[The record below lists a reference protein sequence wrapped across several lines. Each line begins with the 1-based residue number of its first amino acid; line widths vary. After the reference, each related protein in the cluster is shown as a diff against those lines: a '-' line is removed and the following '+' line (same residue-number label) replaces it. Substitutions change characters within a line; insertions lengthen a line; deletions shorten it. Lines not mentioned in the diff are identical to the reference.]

1 MIANVGPLVAGIRLK
16 SDLELTGT
24 DERYAWCRHLVRS
37 KAEVKMFKPPMD
49 GLLYAGYDP
58 GSRNAGLA
66 FLVDGEITAYQIE
79 WDDAPTPALGLQYA
93 YNMIGHLIDTF
104 GKLSAVPMAAVVE
117 NAAISRG
124 GSSTTTGLAENRA
137 VATLAFASRY
147 PTVERAAPNSIA
159 KAVLGS
165 GKLRAKN
172 VWGHLFG
179 EDGASAVAA
188 ALMATLLEKEQ

>member
-1 MIANVGPLVAGIRLK
+1 MNILF
-16 SDLELTGT
+16 SDTRYVSELAGT
-24 DERYAWCRHLVRS
+24 DERYAWCRRLDKAKVRIN
-37 KAEVKMFKPPMD
+37 KLHPAPMD

-93 YNMIGHLIDTF
+93 YNVIGHLIDTF

-165 GKLRAKN
+165 GKLRAKD

-188 ALMATLLEKEQ
+188 ALMATLLETK